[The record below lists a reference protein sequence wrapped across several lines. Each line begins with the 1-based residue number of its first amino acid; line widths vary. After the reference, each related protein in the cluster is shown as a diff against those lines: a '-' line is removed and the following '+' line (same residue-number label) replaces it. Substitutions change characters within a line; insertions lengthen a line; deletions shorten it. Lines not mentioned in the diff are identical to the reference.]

1 MSFTVTVTVG
11 DSCNTSVISSCFP
24 FCVRQTKQRE
34 QKHKHKSLQFPL
46 PAFATQKQCFI
57 SMLEVMETQKETSH
71 VYQTGP
77 SEAEACSGSSVQI
90 QRRAP
95 VAAADLVDFSAS
107 VQTPSFQPVSSPVSR
122 IVSI

>member
-1 MSFTVTVTVG
+1 M
-11 DSCNTSVISSCFP
+11 
-24 FCVRQTKQRE
+24 K
-34 QKHKHKSLQFPL
+34 
-46 PAFATQKQCFI
+46 
-57 SMLEVMETQKETSH
+57 TQKETSH

-122 IVSI
+122 IVSIEALFAAQYTFFPDVLIHLDRVL